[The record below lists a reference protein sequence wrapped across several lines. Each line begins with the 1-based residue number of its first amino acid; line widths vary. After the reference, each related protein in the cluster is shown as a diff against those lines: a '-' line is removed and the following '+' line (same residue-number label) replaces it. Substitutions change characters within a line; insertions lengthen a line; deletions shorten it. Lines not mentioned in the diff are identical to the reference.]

1 MVLAPSDNFGFL
13 LDAARRP
20 GGHSAQ
26 APSVKKP
33 CPIYA
38 MFFRNRKRHIKIRAF
53 THTEGNE

>member
-33 CPIYA
+33 CPLADISIEEKIYE
-38 MFFRNRKRHIKIRAF
+38 MSTLH
-53 THTEGNE
+53 

>member
-33 CPIYA
+33 CPITDIVFKKKYD
-38 MFFRNRKRHIKIRAF
+38 MC
-53 THTEGNE
+53 